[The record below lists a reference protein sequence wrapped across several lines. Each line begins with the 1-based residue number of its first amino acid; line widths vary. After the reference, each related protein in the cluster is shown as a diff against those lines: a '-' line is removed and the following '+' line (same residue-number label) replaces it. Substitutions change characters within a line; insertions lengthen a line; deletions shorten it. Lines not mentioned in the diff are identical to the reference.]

1 MYKIQV
7 YIPLESV
14 DTIREVITQA
24 GGGRIGNY
32 AGCMSWWQV
41 HSSWTSL
48 PGAHPYDAPSEKQR
62 KRMNTSSSAAS
73 MMPTSLLSFP
83 RSVKPIPTKNLS
95 SMW

>member
-1 MYKIQV
+1 MIMMRRPLLNLFMKEDLTMYKIQV

-48 PGAHPYDAPSEKQR
+48 PGDTPLRRHRRRNDG
-62 KRMNTSSSAAS
+62 NG
-73 MMPTSLLSFP
+73 
-83 RSVKPIPTKNLS
+83 
-95 SMW
+95 